1 MVTGCAM
8 RGPGLARTYSMS
20 VVGIEGHL
28 VDVETY
34 AGPGLVAFTLVG
46 LLDTSVREARDRV
59 RAAFESCGLDVLDQR
74 ITVNLSPAGI
84 PKSGSAFDLSIA
96 ASVALAT
103 GLVSPEAFEDAVIV
117 GEPALDGSI
126 QPVRGVLPVV
136 LAARSRGVRR
146 VIVPRACAREAGLV
160 SGIEVL
166 PFAHLADLISWAGG
180 QAVKAPFHGRLEAC
194 RGIGER
200 SNDVAVDMA
209 DVRGQPEAVDALEVA
224 AAGGHHVFLLGEPG
238 SGKTMLASR
247 LPSILPDL
255 DADTALVAT
264 SLHSVSGLLG
274 ESVELVTRPPFQC
287 PHHSITMPALIGG
300 GSRTLM
306 PGAASLA
313 HGGILFLDEAAEF
326 SPSVLDSLR
335 EPLESGVIHLHRSG
349 VHARYPASFQ
359 LVMASNP
366 CPCGG
371 AGRRC
376 TCSSMNRRRYL
387 ARLSG
392 PLLDRMDI
400 RIDVHAPTRAD
411 VASVSPRDSA
421 SIRQRVCEARER
433 ARHRLS
439 QTPWFLNAQLPGSW
453 LRNRSGI
460 DPGLVA
466 QLDRLVES
474 GHSSMRGVD
483 RMLRLAWTLA
493 DLAGLSKPTFD
504 QIVAAQQLRN
514 GQEHHDR

>member
-1 MVTGCAM
+1 M

-20 VVGIEGHL
+20 IVGIEGHL

-34 AGPGLVAFTLVG
+34 AGSGLVAFTLVG

-96 ASVALAT
+96 ASIALAT
-103 GLVSPEAFEDAVIV
+103 GLVSPVAFEDAVLV
-117 GEPALDGSI
+117 GELSLDGSI
-126 QPVRGVLPVV
+126 QPVRGVLPAV

-146 VIVPRACAREAGLV
+146 VIVPSACAQEARLV
-160 SGIEVL
+160 SGIDVID
-166 PFAHLADLISWAGG
+166 FAHLADLIAWAGG
-180 QAVKAPFHGRLEAC
+180 EAEKAPFHGRMGMRRE
-194 RGIGER
+194 GEG
-200 SNDVAVDMA
+200 NDEPTFVDMA
-209 DVRGQPEAVDALEVA
+209 DVRGQPEAVAAMEVA

-247 LPSILPDL
+247 LPTILPDL
-255 DADTALVAT
+255 DADTALVTT
-264 SLHSVSGLLG
+264 SLHSVAGLLP
-274 ESVELVTRPPFQC
+274 SSMSLMTRPPFQA
-287 PHHSITMPALIGG
+287 PHHSVTMPALIGG
-300 GSRTLM
+300 GTRMLV

-326 SPSVLDSLR
+326 APSVLDSLR
-335 EPLESGVIHLHRSG
+335 EPLESGVVHVHRSG
-349 VHARYPASFQ
+349 VQARYPAAFQ

-371 AGRRC
+371 GHGGRRC
-376 TCSSMNRRRYL
+376 TCSSINRRRYL

-400 RIDVHAPTRAD
+400 RIDVHTPTRAD
-411 VASVSPRDSA
+411 LAATQTDDSA
-421 SIRQRVCEARER
+421 SIRQRVIEARAR
-433 ARHRLS
+433 ARKRL
-439 QTPWFLNAQLPGSW
+439 QDTPWTMNAQLPGAW
-453 LRNRSGI
+453 LRHHSGI
-460 DPGLVA
+460 DASLIHE
-466 QLDRLVES
+466 LDRLVDS
-474 GHSSMRGVD
+474 GHSSMRGID

-493 DLAGLSKPTFD
+493 DLEAAPRPTFD
-504 QIVAAQQLRN
+504 HIVAAQQLRN
-514 GQEHHDR
+514 GADHYE

>member
-1 MVTGCAM
+1 MK
-8 RGPGLARTYSMS
+8 GPGLARTYSMS
-20 VVGIEGHL
+20 VVGIDGHL

-34 AGPGLVAFTLVG
+34 AGAGLVAFTLVG

-103 GLVSPEAFEDAVIV
+103 GLVSPAAFEDAVIV
-117 GEPALDGSI
+117 GELALDGSI
-126 QPVRGVLPVV
+126 QPVRGVLPAV
-136 LAARSRGVRR
+136 LAARSLGVRR
-146 VIVPRACAREAGLV
+146 VIVPTACAQEARLV

-166 PFAHLADLISWAGG
+166 DFGHFADLIAWAGG
-180 QAVKAPFHGRLEAC
+180 DAVKAPFHGRLGICREAA
-194 RGIGER
+194 
-200 SNDVAVDMA
+200 DVVDPLALDMA
-209 DVRGQPEAVDALEVA
+209 DVRGQPEAIAAMEVA

-238 SGKTMLASR
+238 AGKTMLASR
-247 LPSILPDL
+247 LPTILPDL
-255 DADTALVAT
+255 DADTALVTT
-264 SLHSVSGLLG
+264 SLHSVAGLLPPG
-274 ESVELVTRPPFQC
+274 MSLMTRPPFQA
-287 PHHSITMPALIGG
+287 PHHSVTMPALIGG
-300 GSRTLM
+300 GTRMLV

-326 SPSVLDSLR
+326 APSVLDSLR
-335 EPLESGVIHLHRSG
+335 EPLESGAVHLHRSG
-349 VHARYPASFQ
+349 VQARYPASFQ

-371 AGRRC
+371 GSGGRRC
-376 TCSSMNRRRYL
+376 TCSSINRRRYL

-400 RIDVHAPTRAD
+400 RIDVHTPSRAD
-411 VASVSPRDSA
+411 MSA
-421 SIRQRVCEARER
+421 TIVQTSDTIRQRVIEAR
-433 ARHRLS
+433 ARTRRRLAG
-439 QTPWFLNAQLPGSW
+439 TPWTLNVQLPGSW
-453 LRNRSGI
+453 LRHHSGI
-460 DPGLVA
+460 ETSLINE
-466 QLDRLVES
+466 LDRLVES

-493 DLAGLSKPTFD
+493 DLEGAPRPTFD
-504 QIVAAQQLRN
+504 HIVAAQQLRN
-514 GQEHHDR
+514 GADHYE

>member
-1 MVTGCAM
+1 MS
-8 RGPGLARTYSMS
+8 GPGLARTYSMS

-34 AGPGLVAFTLVG
+34 AGSGLVAFTLVG

-103 GLVSPEAFEDAVIV
+103 GLVSPAAFEDAVIV
-117 GEPALDGSI
+117 GELGLDGGI
-126 QPVRGVLPVV
+126 QPVRGVLPAV

-146 VIVPRACAREAGLV
+146 VIVPSACAQEARLV

-166 PFAHLADLISWAGG
+166 DFAHFADLVAWAGG
-180 QAVKAPFHGRLEAC
+180 DAVKAPFHGRLGVRRDGVGAED
-194 RGIGER
+194 RIPL
-200 SNDVAVDMA
+200 DMA
-209 DVRGQPEAVDALEVA
+209 DVRGQPEAVAALEVA

-247 LPSILPDL
+247 LPTILPDL
-255 DADTALVAT
+255 DADTALVTT
-264 SLHSVSGLLG
+264 SLHSVAGLLPSG
-274 ESVELVTRPPFQC
+274 MSLMTRPPFQA
-287 PHHSITMPALIGG
+287 PHHSVTMPALIGG
-300 GSRTLM
+300 GTRMLV

-326 SPSVLDSLR
+326 APSVLDSLR
-335 EPLESGVIHLHRSG
+335 EPLESGVVHLHRSG
-349 VHARYPASFQ
+349 VQARYPASFQ

-371 AGRRC
+371 GNGGRRC
-376 TCSSMNRRRYL
+376 TCSSVNRRRYL

-400 RIDVHAPTRAD
+400 RIDVHTPSRVDMAATNL
-411 VASVSPRDSA
+411 RDSA
-421 SIRQRVCEARER
+421 SIRDRVIEARAR
-433 ARHRLS
+433 ARRRLDG
-439 QTPWFLNAQLPGSW
+439 TPWSLNAQLPGAW
-453 LRNRSGI
+453 LRHHSGI
-460 DPGLVA
+460 DTSLIT
-466 QLDRLVES
+466 QLDRLVDS
-474 GHSSMRGVD
+474 GNSSMRGVD
-483 RMLRLAWTLA
+483 RMLRLSWTLA
-493 DLAGLSKPTFD
+493 DLDGAPRPTCEH
-504 QIVAAQQLRN
+504 IVTAQQLRN
-514 GQEHHDR
+514 GADHYE